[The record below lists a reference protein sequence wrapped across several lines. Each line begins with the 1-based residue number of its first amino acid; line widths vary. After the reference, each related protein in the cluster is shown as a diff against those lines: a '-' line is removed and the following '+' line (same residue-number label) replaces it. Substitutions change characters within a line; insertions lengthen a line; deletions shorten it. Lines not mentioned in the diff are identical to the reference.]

1 MAGLAAGRLF
11 RASIVAVGAL
21 LLLALACPVRAGVLD
36 TTWNAPTTHLDGRP
50 LTTLKYYRVYYGTS
64 NPPCPTSPSLVVP
77 SITLAPAPGTVVSA
91 TLTGLITGTLYFIQ
105 VTAVDEDGDE
115 SACSSPASGVTRPAQ
130 LAVTITSV
138 DIDPTTTGVKT
149 LIVAGAVSGNE
160 GVPQVSWTNS
170 QGDSGTASGT
180 TNWTVSGLVLQPGAN
195 VLTITAT
202 DEARNAGR
210 AILTVDYVPL
220 DVTITSATVNPTT
233 TGTKT
238 LTLAG
243 TVSGHEGVPQVT
255 WANSHGD
262 GGTATGTTNWTA
274 SGIIL
279 QPGANVLTITA
290 RDAAG
295 NAGAT
300 IFTVNYAPPPTITS
314 INPTSVIAAGS
325 GSVSCHS
332 SRRVVLITMA

>member
-1 MAGLAAGRLF
+1 MRAPRPRTNVVAMLPTDHHVYGMVGLAAGRLF

-91 TLTGLITGTLYFIQ
+91 TLTGLITGTLYFVQ
-105 VTAVDEDGDE
+105 VTAVDADGDE
-115 SACSSPASGVTRPAQ
+115 SACSTPASGVARPAQ

-160 GVPQVSWTNS
+160 GVPQV
-170 QGDSGTASGT
+170 
-180 TNWTVSGLVLQPGAN
+180 
-195 VLTITAT
+195 
-202 DEARNAGR
+202 
-210 AILTVDYVPL
+210 
-220 DVTITSATVNPTT
+220 
-233 TGTKT
+233 TG
-238 LTLAG
+238 
-243 TVSGHEGVPQVT
+243 
-255 WANSHGD
+255 ANSHGD

-314 INPTSVIAAGS
+314 INPTSVIAGGSAFTLVVAGTNFVDFFSQVQVNGVPRITSYVSPTQLTATVLASDIAEPGTAQVTVLTS
-325 GSVSCHS
+325 GGNSNTASLTISPQS
-332 SRRVVLITMA
+332 S